1 MVYGRQGEFMEFE
14 HVYAIIGVII
24 GFMTIIITLG
34 IWAIN
39 KLDGDIKSLSVDI
52 KSMGTR
58 LDGHVTRLDGHAM
71 RIDQL
76 YHMFI
81 DLVKEGR
88 K

>member
-1 MVYGRQGEFMEFE
+1 MDWTQLTT
-14 HVYAIIGVII
+14 ILSLVIAL
-24 GFMTIIITLG
+24 MTAIITLG
-34 IWAIN
+34 VWAIN

-58 LDGHVTRLDGHAM
+58 LDGHAM